1 MSMAPLQVNGEHA
14 RWGVALGQGMTLG
27 DSLWDGLTDAHANV
41 PMGMTAENLATQ
53 YGITREVGF

>member
-1 MSMAPLQVNGEHA
+1 MPDG
-14 RWGVALGQGMTLG
+14 ALGQGMTLG